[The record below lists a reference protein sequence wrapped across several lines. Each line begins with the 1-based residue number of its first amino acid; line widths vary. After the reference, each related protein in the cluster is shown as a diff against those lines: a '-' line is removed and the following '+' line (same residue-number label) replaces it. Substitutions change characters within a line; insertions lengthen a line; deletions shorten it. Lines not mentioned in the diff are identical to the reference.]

1 MLPTSMN
8 FVKSSKMEFLE
19 IGSPDIPANVE
30 IKKKNILIPVLII
43 LGIGAITYYKQ
54 KTNNKI

>member
-1 MLPTSMN
+1 MN

-30 IKKKNILIPVLII
+30 IKKTNLLVPILIV
-43 LGIGAITYYKQ
+43 LGIGVLTYYKLNIQ
-54 KTNNKI
+54 SNESKF